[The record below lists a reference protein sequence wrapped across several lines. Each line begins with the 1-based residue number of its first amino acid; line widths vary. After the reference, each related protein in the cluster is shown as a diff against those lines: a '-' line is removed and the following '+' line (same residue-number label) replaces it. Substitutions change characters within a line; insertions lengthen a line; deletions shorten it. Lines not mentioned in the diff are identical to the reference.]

1 MVKNMD
7 LNELLQANIIE
18 LEKIAADNG
27 IDLKKNATKIDI
39 LLKILPSR
47 KSQGLFLSYIA
58 YSIVYIGIQ

>member
-27 IDLKKNATKIDI
+27 IDLKKMR
-39 LLKILPSR
+39 P
-47 KSQGLFLSYIA
+47 KSIFY
-58 YSIVYIGIQ
+58 